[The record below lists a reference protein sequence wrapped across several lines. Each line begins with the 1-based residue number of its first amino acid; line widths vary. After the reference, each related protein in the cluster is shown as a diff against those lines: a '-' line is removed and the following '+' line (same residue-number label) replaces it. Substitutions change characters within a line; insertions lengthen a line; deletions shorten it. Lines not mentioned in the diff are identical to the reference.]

1 MTKEETNQKRILV
14 FGGSDMQLS
23 IINQCINLGLYTVV
37 IDPSKNA
44 PAKTIADAYEIVGG
58 QDFEGTCE
66 VVRKHKIDGIL
77 TTATDKP
84 LVMMARIAKEFN
96 FPFIPIET
104 AEITTNK
111 YLMKQVFIE
120 NNIPCANI
128 RLIDKIDDT
137 LEYPL
142 VMKPIDNSG
151 SRGVIFCNN
160 KIEAERYFSEVIEH
174 TRKDKIAVENIVYG
188 QEYSL
193 ESLHYEGKTILYQI
207 TEKYMTPK
215 PYFTEMELL
224 EPPLLSNEKVEEI
237 RQIVEKISTA
247 FNFHNCGSHNE
258 VKIDQNG
265 NIKVIEVSPR
275 FAGDYITST
284 LVPLSTGLNVELNL
298 IKIALGLE
306 PDLTMPKNIAH
317 SGIFYFNFKPGVVKK
332 IIDYN
337 YVREIEG
344 VIVLKLDLEV
354 GSIVN
359 EIHLGP
365 DRYGYIILQSDSR
378 EKMLKIRDQVYQEM
392 EKNIVIE

>member
-1 MTKEETNQKRILV
+1 MKNISQKRILV

-23 IINQCINLGLYTVV
+23 IIKQCMDLGLYTVV
-37 IDPSKNA
+37 IDPSPNA
-44 PAKTIADAYEIVGG
+44 PAKNIADAFEIVGG

-66 VVRKHKIDGIL
+66 VVRKHKINGIL

-96 FPFIPIET
+96 FPFIPVET

-111 YLMKQVFIE
+111 YLMKQVFIK

-160 KIEAERYFSEVIEH
+160 KQEAEMHFSEVTQH
-174 TRKDKIAVENIVYG
+174 TKKENIAVENIVYG

-224 EPPLLSNEKVEEI
+224 EPPLLSNEKVNEI
-237 RQIVEKISTA
+237 RRVVEKIAEA

-258 VKIDQNG
+258 IKIDQNG

-317 SGIFYFNFKPGVVKK
+317 SGIFYFNLKPGIVKK
-332 IIDYN
+332 MTDYQYIKEID
-337 YVREIEG
+337 G
-344 VIVLKLDLEV
+344 VIELKFNLEV

-365 DRYGYIILQSDSR
+365 DRYGYVILQRDSR
-378 EKMLKIRDQVYQEM
+378 EQLLKLRDRVYEEM
-392 EKNIVIE
+392 RKNIIIEPK